1 MKNRNCVEKKTLIL
15 LRNGITSF
23 EGIDKITVEKDE
35 IKKVKEWIKNG
46 SIPLLVE
53 APYGD
58 GKTHINHIM
67 QKTALD
73 EGNIVAYVQFDSQT
87 PMHLPSKIFFQVF
100 TNLMYVRDGKRF
112 GIHDLIQ
119 DYVRKVNS
127 EGKFT
132 KAGSQFFDH
141 PYLHPLH
148 RTVTEVQRK
157 NSNLN
162 DSRYFRLWRYIFE
175 GGVNTDWDMKNIPP
189 TNYSTTGNVY
199 FDIFSRI
206 TLAARELGFK
216 KIILLFDELETQ
228 HNPLRYAWLAKS
240 SRFMKALFLVSI
252 NEPSLL
258 TEKTDRYY
266 DNEIG
271 GEVTLGEDSELI
283 YYGSQKHVRYVPQSE
298 FTDLGLRCSFSIV
311 KNEGKTFKNFANE
324 HKFEIVKL
332 KKLTDNE
339 QEELLKKII
348 SLYKETLKENH
359 EFYEEFISD
368 FSDIEDEFIGKILKI
383 VKSNQDN
390 ESIRR
395 LVRLTVGGLD
405 LFKKWRLTNIEE
417 LLELNE

>member
-1 MKNRNCVEKKTLIL
+1 MKNSNCIEKKTIIV

-23 EGIDKITVEKDE
+23 EVIDQVTIEKDE
-35 IKKVKEWIKNG
+35 IKVVKEWIKNG
-46 SIPLLVE
+46 SIPLLLE

-73 EGNIVAYVQFDSQT
+73 EGHIVAYVQFDGET
-87 PMHLPSKIFFQVF
+87 PMHLPSKIFFQIF
-100 TNLMYVRDGKRF
+100 TNLMYMRGGKIF
-112 GIHDLIQ
+112 GIHDIIQ
-119 DYVRKVNS
+119 DYVRKINS

-132 KAGSQFFDH
+132 KTGSQFFDH

-148 RTVTEVQRK
+148 RTVTEVQRA
-157 NSNLN
+157 NSVLE
-162 DSRYFRLWRYIFE
+162 DSRYFKLWRYIFE
-175 GGVNTDWDMKNIPP
+175 GGVNEWWDMKNIPP
-189 TNYSTTGNVY
+189 PDYSTTGNVY

-228 HNPLRYAWLAKS
+228 HNPRRTVWLAKS

-258 TEKTDRYY
+258 TEKTGRYY
-266 DNEIG
+266 DYEIG

-283 YYGSQKHVRYVPQSE
+283 YYGSQIHVRYIPQSE

-311 KNEGKTFKNFANE
+311 KNEGKTFKNLANE
-324 HKFEIVKL
+324 NKFEIVKL
-332 KKLTDNE
+332 KKLTDDE

-348 SLYKETLKENH
+348 SIYKATLKDNQK
-359 EFYEEFISD
+359 FYEEFISD
-368 FSDIEDEFIGKILKI
+368 FSEIEDEFIKTILKI
-383 VKSNQDN
+383 IRTNQDK